1 MGTWYSLH
9 YMRVS
14 ELIEVISAPFFL
26 QLMPLAFPLSIFLPP
41 PPPPPSLPVLP
52 VFSRSFSSPSSLSLP
67 LHPPLSQS
75 RCLSVSLSPYVS
87 VSLSLFLALHPFTL
101 SLNPPTFSSIPQFI
115 QFYGIFVS
123 ATNHH
128 FIPPSFPF
136 HSLSAHQSL
145 PLSIHPSSSQSSPL

>member
-26 QLMPLAFPLSIFLPP
+26 HLMPLAFPVSICLPSSLLPP
-41 PPPPPSLPVLP
+41 FLFSPFSLAL
-52 VFSRSFSSPSSLSLP
+52 SLSLP
-67 LHPPLSQS
+67 LSPPLSQS

-87 VSLSLFLALHPFTL
+87 VSLSLFLALHPSTL
-101 SLNPPTFSSIPQFI
+101 SLDPPTFSSIPQFI
-115 QFYGIFVS
+115 QFYVIFVS
-123 ATNHH
+123 ATHHH
-128 FIPPSFPF
+128 FIPPSLPF